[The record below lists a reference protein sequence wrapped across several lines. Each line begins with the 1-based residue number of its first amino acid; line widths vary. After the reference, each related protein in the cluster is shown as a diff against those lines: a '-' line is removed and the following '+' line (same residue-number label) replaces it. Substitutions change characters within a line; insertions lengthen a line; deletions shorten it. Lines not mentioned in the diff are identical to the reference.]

1 MMSIILRTLVDT
13 IRQFF
18 VRHAKYL
25 ILDEICAYKIRRR
38 LVVRGALTNFQRNTI
53 KNTARFFMHTV
64 WKSRKFTIT
73 EKYFVKSFLRFVKR
87 YVFSRNFCL
96 KSIGVDFQTESCYLL
111 INAVLPTQSAEI

>member
-38 LVVRGALTNFQRNTI
+38 LVVRGALTNFQRNAI
-53 KNTARFFMHTV
+53 KNTARFLMHSV
-64 WKSRKFTIT
+64 EIT
-73 EKYFVKSFLRFVKR
+73 EKYFVNSFLRFVKR

>member
-53 KNTARFFMHTV
+53 KNTARFYMHSV
-64 WKSRKFTIT
+64 EIT
-73 EKYFVKSFLRFVKR
+73 EICHHTRYLDKLENGEAKPHANSLKYNEFENIS
-87 YVFSRNFCL
+87 SN
-96 KSIGVDFQTESCYLL
+96 
-111 INAVLPTQSAEI
+111 